1 MTKYE
6 PRKSVKLSDEEVVE
20 ILRLY
25 HDEKWTQGA
34 LARKFNVSAGT
45 IGRYVRGESRQDVV
59 AEPLDEVLP
68 LTGGVP
74 NPDLSESMARLK
86 TLIEAPPAI
95 EEDHLEEM
103 MRRRSTAASADAA
116 AARVQHKGAERQEN
130 PDEPVKQ
137 EDGTRGG
144 EAA

>member
-6 PRKSVKLSDEEVVE
+6 PRKSVKLSDSDVVE

-25 HDEKWTQGA
+25 HDERWTQGA

-59 AEPLDEVLP
+59 AEPLDGVLTP
-68 LTGGVP
+68 ISPAPISV
-74 NPDLSESMARLK
+74 DLSESMARLK
-86 TLIEAPPAI
+86 TLIEAPPP

-103 MRRRSTAASADAA
+103 MRRRSAAASADAA
-116 AARVQHKGAERQEN
+116 AARVIHKAQTAQES
-130 PDEPVKQ
+130 PDESVIAK
-137 EDGTRGG
+137 DGESGSD
-144 EAA
+144 AV